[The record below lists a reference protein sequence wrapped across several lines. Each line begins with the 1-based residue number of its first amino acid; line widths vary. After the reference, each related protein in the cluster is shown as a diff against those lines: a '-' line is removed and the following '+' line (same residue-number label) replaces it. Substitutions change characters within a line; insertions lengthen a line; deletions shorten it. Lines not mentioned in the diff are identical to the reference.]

1 MSSKPVTSPRG
12 TAVRFARALS
22 ALLLALPL
30 VAGAQGPAAGGPPA
44 GAPPVGGPPGAGN
57 PMGNMPPELMEAMQ
71 IQMKL
76 RAAVEKSLG
85 DPAIA
90 VQRTALMT
98 EVQAAMVAADP
109 TAKAKLDRLEALSKQ
124 AEGLQKANDQAG
136 LQKLMEEGRGL
147 AMGLQALEKTALENA
162 ALKAKA
168 TALDVAVK
176 TKVKSIEPEFEKLEA
191 RLNELSQKLQAG
203 PMGGAGGGPR
213 MPPPGGGH

>member
-1 MSSKPVTSPRG
+1 MPSKPVSSPRG
-12 TAVRFARALS
+12 PALRFARALC

-44 GAPPVGGPPGAGN
+44 GAPGAGGPPGAGN

-90 VQRTALMT
+90 AQRTALMT

-109 TAKAKLDRLEALSKQ
+109 TAKTKLDKLEALSKQ
-124 AEGLQKANDQAG
+124 AEVLQKANDQAG
-136 LQKLMEEGRGL
+136 LQKLMTEGREL

-168 TALDVAVK
+168 EALDAAVK
-176 TKVKSIEPEFEKLEA
+176 TKVKTVEPEFEKLEA
-191 RLNELSQKLQAG
+191 RLNELSQKLQG
-203 PMGGAGGGPR
+203 PMGGGGPR